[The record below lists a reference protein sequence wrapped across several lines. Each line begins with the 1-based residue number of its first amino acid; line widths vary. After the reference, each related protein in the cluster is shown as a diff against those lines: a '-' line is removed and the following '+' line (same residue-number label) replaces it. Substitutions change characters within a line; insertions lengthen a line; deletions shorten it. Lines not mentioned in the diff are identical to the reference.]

1 MVDSAMNSR
10 SAIRRFEQPSAR
22 SPGTSRSALRQ
33 GDRRALAA
41 ARPDEHLADAVEQPH
56 LVAVGVVGDSGHRAI
71 GADRPA
77 CGHDGVVDDRLAII
91 VQREMSSCFRHI

>member
-22 SPGTSRSALRQ
+22 SPGTSRSAL
-33 GDRRALAA
+33 
-41 ARPDEHLADAVEQPH
+41 
-56 LVAVGVVGDSGHRAI
+56 RAI